1 MRFNLKSTLLASIAI
16 LVGVIVLAGY
26 FIQLPA
32 LVELRDIL
40 LRWAVILAAVALL
53 VGMVNLMRVHWHRI
67 RARQGGGFYS
77 LVLLISLV
85 LTVLIAGIFGPTSDQ
100 GLWIF
105 NYIQVPIESSLMAI
119 LAIVLAYASARLFR
133 QRVNLFS
140 VIFVGTVLFI
150 LVATITLPGFEIP
163 GLRDLR
169 SWITQVWAAAGARGI
184 LLGVGLGTI
193 ATGLRI
199 LMGADRP
206 YGG

>member
-1 MRFNLKSTLLASIAI
+1 MRFNLKTTFLASIAVI
-16 LVGVIVLAGY
+16 AGVIVLAGY

-85 LTVLIAGIFGPTSDQ
+85 LTVLIAGIFGPTSNL

-150 LVATITLPGFEIP
+150 LIATITLPGFEIP

-169 SWITQVWAAAGARGI
+169 SWITEVWAAAGARGI